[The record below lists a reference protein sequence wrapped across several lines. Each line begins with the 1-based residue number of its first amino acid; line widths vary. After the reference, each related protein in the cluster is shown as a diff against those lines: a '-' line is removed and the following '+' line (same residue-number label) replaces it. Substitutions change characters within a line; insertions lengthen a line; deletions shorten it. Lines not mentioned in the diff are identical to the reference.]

1 MLFVHNLRAS
11 INRCTARILSIKVFK
26 RVPIMIAETLETAAT
41 AEPAFSVSNYEV
53 RDEDLPE
60 FKDMKFEEIN
70 QLHLDHP
77 GANDEAYRTRR
88 DHIASL
94 SKKFRETGVITDVDY
109 NEEEQNVW
117 RIVAGRLEEIQSRRA
132 SAFYLQAKRD
142 LGISNDRIPQLSEMN
157 RRLKELSNFR
167 LAPIEGLVETRAF
180 LSWLS
185 WRTMLSTQYIRHA
198 SRPEYTPEPDIVHEA
213 IGHIPMFTNRNFT
226 DFSQFIGH
234 GARIATDKQLEE
246 LGRLYWFTV
255 EFGLIEEKG
264 ELKAYG
270 AGLLSSFG
278 ELEHAF
284 GDEVERRPFDLE
296 QVINTDYNYS
306 DMQTILY
313 VIPSYA
319 ELKDATRRYIE
330 SF

>member
-1 MLFVHNLRAS
+1 MP
-11 INRCTARILSIKVFK
+11 T
-26 RVPIMIAETLETAAT
+26 ETVSTT
-41 AEPAFSVSNYEV
+41 EPAFSISNYEI

-60 FKDMKFEEIN
+60 FRDMKFEEIN

-77 GANDEAYRTRR
+77 GANDETYRTRR

-94 SKKFRETGVITDVDY
+94 SKKFRETSVITDVDY
-109 NEEEQNVW
+109 NDEEQGVW
-117 RIVAGRLEEIQSRRA
+117 RFVAGHLEEIQARRA

-142 LGISNDRIPQLSEMN
+142 LGISNDRIPQLTEMN

-185 WRTMLSTQYIRHA
+185 YRTMLCTQYIRHA

-213 IGHIPMFTNRNFT
+213 IGHIPMFTNRNFA

-284 GDEVERRPFDLE
+284 GDEVERREFNLE
-296 QVINTDYNYS
+296 KVINTDYNYS
-306 DMQTILY
+306 DMQKILY
-313 VIPSYA
+313 VIPSYT
-319 ELKDATRRYIE
+319 ELKEATRKYIE

>member
-1 MLFVHNLRAS
+1 ML
-11 INRCTARILSIKVFK
+11 T
-26 RVPIMIAETLETAAT
+26 ETAST
-41 AEPAFSVSNYEV
+41 TTDPAFPIKNYEV
-53 RDEDLPE
+53 KDEDLPE
-60 FKDMKFEEIN
+60 FRDMKFEDIN

-77 GANDEAYRTRR
+77 GANDEEYRKRR
-88 DHIASL
+88 DYIASL
-94 SKKFRETGVITDVDY
+94 AKKFRETGVITDVDY
-109 NEEEQNVW
+109 TDEEQGVW
-117 RIVAGRLEEIQSRRA
+117 RYVAAHLEEIQSRRA
-132 SAFYLQAKRD
+132 SVFYLQAKKD
-142 LGISNDRIPQLSEMN
+142 LGISNDRIPQLTEMN

-185 WRTMLSTQYIRHA
+185 YRTMLSTQYIRHH
-198 SRPEYTPEPDIVHEA
+198 SRPEYTPEPDIVHES
-213 IGHIPMFTNRNFT
+213 IGHIPMFTNRNFA

-234 GARIATDKQLEE
+234 GARIANDRQLEE

-255 EFGLIEEKG
+255 EFGLIEEDG

-284 GDEVERRPFDLE
+284 SDEVERREFDLE
-296 QVINTDYNYS
+296 RVINTDYDYS
-306 DMQTILY
+306 EMQRILY

-319 ELKDATRRYIE
+319 ELKEVTRKYIE